1 MNSRS
6 DDSSDIESGR
16 KLDNID
22 ELPDIANVSSSN
34 LSAASSDT
42 QHIFPT
48 IQVLRQIWNQQ
59 RNVARNAPIMQNLMR
74 VMMLIFVLM
83 NSILRVPLSFLGI
96 TTNDDT
102 NRNNDKS
109 SNPDDEKMNIP
120 EVLPIRK
127 GIVSTSL
134 GRIGYLICDGR
145 STSWN
150 ELEDNLTPIV
160 CIHACRRSSDE
171 FVEVLPLLARSKRKV
186 LAIDLFSHGMSENV
200 SPNDESTSTCASIN
214 NIADAACLEVAL
226 SLGGMEKFIIIS
238 NGGPVS
244 LALALASRYPKRV
257 MALAVVNMCSSFDI
271 LKHSQLQIKED
282 GSHLLELHNKAS
294 WLDPELKL
302 RVVQSEL
309 DFWVNERRRQKGGR
323 EEKSLEALIGE
334 CNMTEMAKQVKCPT
348 VCIKGAMAMKH
359 LDGKGLNGSEQ
370 FESVARSFANHELAE
385 LSGENST
392 LNMINQAPNEFAE
405 VCLDYFKRNSI

>member
-1 MNSRS
+1 MNSRNE
-6 DDSSDIESGR
+6 DSNDIESGR
-16 KLDNID
+16 KLRKSQIDDMD
-22 ELPDIANVSSSN
+22 ELPYIVNVSSN
-34 LSAASSDT
+34 LSAASSNT
-42 QHIFPT
+42 QNIFPK
-48 IQVLRQIWNQQ
+48 IQLLRQIWNQEE
-59 RNVARNAPIMQNLMR
+59 NITTNAPIMQNLMR

-83 NSILRVPLSFLGI
+83 NSILRIPLSFLGI
-96 TTNDDT
+96 TTNDT
-102 NRNNDKS
+102 SRNS
-109 SNPDDEKMNIP
+109 PDDENMNIP

-127 GIVSTSL
+127 GIVATSL

-145 STSWN
+145 STSGN

-186 LAIDLFSHGMSENV
+186 IAIDLFSHGMSENF

-226 SLGGMEKFIIIS
+226 SLGGMEKFVIIS

-294 WLDPELKL
+294 WLDPDLKL

-323 EEKSLEALIGE
+323 DEKSLEALIAE
-334 CNMTEMAKQVKCPT
+334 CNMMEMAKQVKCPT
-348 VCIKGAMAMKH
+348 VCIKGAMAMKQ
-359 LDGKGLNGSEQ
+359 LDGKGLDGSEQ
-370 FESVARSFANHELAE
+370 FESIARSFANHKLAE
-385 LSGENST
+385 LSGKNST

-405 VCLDYFKRNSI
+405 VCLDYFKRSSI